1 MGICKNLIAISPSPL
16 KEAQSLDSNY
26 ATLETSSNSS
36 LTTSELPSQWIRFAF
51 YLPVHPVLID
61 FPLPDNFQ
69 IFPKL
74 VLLLSWT
81 PALSNVF
88 PCFLFFYWIAL
99 ISAHLVYNLISWSW
113 KEHRSHNG
121 EFWTMD
127 QITGPFRL
135 CLFRKQLKSYKE
147 YFQFKQIS
155 RK

>member
-1 MGICKNLIAISPSPL
+1 MGICRNLIAISPSPL

-51 YLPVHPVLID
+51 LFASPSSPDWLPPPQQLSD
-61 FPLPDNFQ
+61 FSQVSF
-69 IFPKL
+69 
-74 VLLLSWT
+74 VALLNCC
-81 PALSNVF
+81 AVKCFFVF
-88 PCFLFFYWIAL
+88 SLFYWIAL

-121 EFWTMD
+121 GLWTMD
-127 QITGPFRL
+127 QIAGPFRL
-135 CLFRKQLKSYKE
+135 CLFRKGLKSYKE
-147 YFQFKQIS
+147 YFHFKQIW